1 MEYEELIE
9 EIKKQ
14 CDRQNISLYKLSK
27 MSGVPQSTIYGIM
40 NDKNKAQIDTLCEIL
55 KALGLKIVICP
66 KDEETQQSAL
76 REREYEL
83 TDLPDEE
90 KEAVVRLIEWLKD

>member
-14 CDRQNISLYKLSK
+14 CDRQSISLYKLSK

-40 NDKNKAQIDTLCEIL
+40 NDKNKAQIDTLCEII
-55 KALGLKIVICP
+55 KAIGLKIVICP
-66 KDEETQQSAL
+66 KDEETRQASLQK
-76 REREYEL
+76 REDELINLPAEKRE
-83 TDLPDEE
+83 
-90 KEAVVRLIEWLKD
+90 AIVRLIEWLKV